1 LETTPKLFRAA
12 SALSLLN
19 FWMVSIWI
27 IATLFRRRSAAF

>member
-1 LETTPKLFRAA
+1 
-12 SALSLLN
+12 LSLLN